1 MLLACLV
8 LAACAGADEAVRAD
22 GSVNARV
29 APLGDVVTVEVGGRS
44 FATRC
49 AGDEDDRA
57 VMLVSGLGMDMDVS
71 WTSVQSR
78 IGTFARV
85 CAYDRLGVGASTAP
99 PAAQTFQD
107 MAQDLDRVMK
117 GLGLQRPVVLVAHS
131 LGGMVAMAFAQQNR
145 DDVAA
150 MLLLDATG
158 PGYPQRVLDRLP
170 RRSGASGG
178 EERDDWEA
186 LLDPASNPERL
197 DGRTSFAEAD
207 SYAPLG
213 DLPLHVL
220 THSISEHRSTTS
232 PRQQA
237 DLESAWEGGQHR
249 WLALSTAAAL
259 ERVDLAGHAIQRD
272 QPDVVVQ
279 RVGELV
285 GD

>member
-131 LGGMVAMAFAQQNR
+131 LGGMVAMAFTQQNR

-249 WLALSTAAAL
+249 WLALSTAAVL

>member
-117 GLGLQRPVVLVAHS
+117 GLGLQRPVLLVAHS
-131 LGGMVAMAFAQQNR
+131 LGGMVAMAFTQQNR

-170 RRSGASGG
+170 RRSGASGS

-186 LLDPASNPERL
+186 LLDPAGNPERL
-197 DGRTSFAEAD
+197 DGRASFAEAD

-213 DLPLHVL
+213 DLPLVVL
-220 THSISEHRSTTS
+220 THSIAEHRSSTS

-237 DLESAWEGGQHR
+237 DLESAWEGGQQR
-249 WLALSTAAAL
+249 WLALSTASVL

-279 RVGELV
+279 RVRELV

>member
-145 DDVAA
+145 DDVAG

-249 WLALSTAAAL
+249 WLALSTAAVL

>member
-249 WLALSTAAAL
+249 WLALSTAAVL

-279 RVGELV
+279 RVGVLV

>member
-8 LAACAGADEAVRAD
+8 LAACAGADETVRAD

-57 VMLVSGLGMDMDVS
+57 VMLVSGLGMDIDVS

-131 LGGMVAMAFAQQNR
+131 LGGMVAMAFTQQNR

-170 RRSGASGG
+170 RRSGTSGS

>member
-8 LAACAGADEAVRAD
+8 LTACAGADEAVRAD

-78 IGTFARV
+78 IGAFARA

-99 PAAQTFQD
+99 LAAQTFQD

-170 RRSGASGG
+170 RRSGASGS

-197 DGRTSFAEAD
+197 DGRASFAEAD

-213 DLPLHVL
+213 DLPLVVL

-249 WLALSTAAAL
+249 WLALSTASVL

-272 QPDVVVQ
+272 QPEVVLQ
-279 RVGELV
+279 RVRELV

>member
-249 WLALSTAAAL
+249 WLALSTAAVL